1 MATAQPTLYVMGDTP
16 MMRTLD
22 PMDRANFLR
31 GVQRANRAAAA
42 GDHDAPL
49 RFVRYIETLEAFTDD
64 YADGA
69 PELRLFAWQSRAVET
84 INDAAA
90 RLTGNVRPANL
101 RELAQVVADRNAMR
115 LADVLR
121 LDVEDVATLT
131 V

>member
-1 MATAQPTLYVMGDTP
+1 MIATREPMG
-16 MMRTLD
+16 
-22 PMDRANFLR
+22 RADFLR

-49 RFVRYIETLEAFTDD
+49 RFARYIETLEAFTDD

-69 PELRLFAWQSRAVET
+69 PVLRLSAWQSRAVER

-101 RELAQVVADRNAMR
+101 REFAQHVADRNAMR

-121 LDVEDVATLT
+121 LDVEDVATLPA
-131 V
+131 